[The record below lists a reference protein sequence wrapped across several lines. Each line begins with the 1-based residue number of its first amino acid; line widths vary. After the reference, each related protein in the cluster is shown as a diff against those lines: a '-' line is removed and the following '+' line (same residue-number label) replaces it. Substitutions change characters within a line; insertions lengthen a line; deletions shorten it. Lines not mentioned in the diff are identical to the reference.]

1 MADTFTYD
9 NTLSTDL
16 SLVRFH
22 IGDINENGAY
32 LFDETINALITSEA
46 SVGGAVV
53 ACIKYII
60 TQLSTPNFRL
70 DWMSVTNQQAR
81 AGFEGL
87 LIIKAQEFGVAL
99 SGMTASTTISLPT
112 RADSFQDGD
121 NTYDGADA

>member
-1 MADTFTYD
+1 MTFTFNVNLAAD
-9 NTLSTDL
+9 ED
-16 SLVRFH
+16 LVRFH
-22 IGDINENGAY
+22 IGDTDENGAY
-32 LFDETINALITSEA
+32 LADETITALVTSEG
-46 SVGGAVV
+46 SVGGAVI
-53 ACIKYII
+53 ACIKFII
-60 TQLSTPNFRL
+60 TQLSSPNFRL